1 MARLAQLGQLAQL
14 VELGELGQLAQLLRD
29 GAMPMLAEDDDR
41 RLELLVVQPTP
52 FCNLDCDYCYL
63 AERSSKAR
71 MSLGVLRRTIEQVLA
86 SGFAR
91 DAFTIVW
98 HAGEPLVVPIEYYE
112 QAFATV
118 CDVIGSAGIR
128 VDHALQTNATL
139 VNARW
144 CDFLKRRD
152 VRVGVSVD
160 GPAFLH
166 DMHRKT
172 RGGKGTHARVMQ
184 GIRCL
189 QEHGVDFHVI
199 SVLTIDALDYPDE
212 LFAFYVD
219 NGIRRVGFNIEE
231 IEGVNKSST
240 LSPAAAEMKLRGFMT
255 RFLDLVGEQ
264 DDRLDV
270 REFRGFERLILE
282 RSDYLQRNQENM
294 PLRILSV
301 DWAGNFTTFSPELLG
316 AGSETYGGFYLGNV
330 MRDDLGLVEHTPKF
344 VRMAEDV
351 EAGVE
356 SCRDTCEYFGVCGGG
371 SPSNKYFET
380 GSFRSTETLH
390 CRLSRKVL
398 ADTLLQRLEASLGLA

>member
-1 MARLAQLGQLAQL
+1 M
-14 VELGELGQLAQLLRD
+14 D
-29 GAMPMLAEDDDR
+29 
-41 RLELLVVQPTP
+41 T
-52 FCNLDCDYCYL
+52 
-63 AERSSKAR
+63 
-71 MSLGVLRRTIEQVLA
+71 
-86 SGFAR
+86 
-91 DAFTIVW
+91 
-98 HAGEPLVVPIEYYE
+98 
-112 QAFATV
+112 
-118 CDVIGSAGIR
+118 
-128 VDHALQTNATL
+128 
-139 VNARW
+139 
-144 CDFLKRRD
+144 
-152 VRVGVSVD
+152 
-160 GPAFLH
+160 
-166 DMHRKT
+166 
-172 RGGKGTHARVMQ
+172 
-184 GIRCL
+184 
-189 QEHGVDFHVI
+189 
-199 SVLTIDALDYPDE
+199 LDYPDE
-212 LFAFYVD
+212 LFAFYVN

-282 RSDYLQRNQENM
+282 RSDYLQRNQENK

-316 AGSETYGGFYLGNV
+316 AASETYGGFYLGNV